1 MNKISCNV
9 CKDLLPIYV
18 DKLCSEESEQL
29 VENHLSGCE
38 DCRNT
43 YEAMTD
49 KISVPKIDEEE
60 KDKTDEF
67 KLNLNKKWHRFLTT
81 RAIAISTISIVGLAA
96 IILGIYFLFFHYYYV
111 SGKDIGIVNLCR
123 LDDGRIAMRLFDVD
137 SKKGFNN
144 VKLIP
149 HKSTDADGENTLY
162 VVVENQFFDKSDD
175 PTYVACDIYENDI
188 IQYDSIV
195 VGKPDDKYKKCV
207 WTSEISDVSE
217 ASGNIARYFYK
228 DIDSFSKVSNDG
240 DVWVNDDLGI
250 KITYYNGFENYDTT
264 IALPIIKAEIKDYYY
279 RDNVYNIKNKNGD
292 ILRDGNFIVGD
303 DQVNN
308 QLYFT
313 VSDHIQTDDYLFYTE
328 NITFKYAVKDK
339 NTIELI
345 LYSDMGYDNMFG
357 PFGKKIEIHK
367 SSEKAEMTDDVKR
380 ILIGELSFI
389 VDDENGFNSKKIDE
403 FYYNKSDSAVEM
415 AYKIE
420 IADLDKVENLFN
432 NEESEEFSPINKKDV
447 TNYSIDWWKFDND
460 NVVEAYK
467 SQYGWGLTDMYGDN
481 SNECVIVKE
490 NNKYYLYNYTKI
502 VMRTADDVKEEY
514 DNMDNWEID
523 NK

>member
-9 CKDLLPIYV
+9 CKDLLPVYV

-250 KITYYNGFENYDTT
+250 KITYYTGFENYDTT
-264 IALPIIKAEIKDYYY
+264 IASPIIRAEIKDFYY
-279 RDNVYNIKNKNGD
+279 RDNTFNIKNQNGD
-292 ILRDGNFIVGD
+292 ILKNGNFIVED
-303 DQVNN
+303 DQFNN

-313 VSDHIQTDDYLFYTE
+313 VSDHIQSDDYLFYTE

-339 NTIELI
+339 NTIELV

-367 SSEKAEMTDDVKR
+367 SSEKTEMTNGVKR
-380 ILIGELSFI
+380 DLIDRISGVISEKDL
-389 VDDENGFNSKKIDE
+389 NSQNINE
-403 FYYNKSDSAVEM
+403 FYYNKTDSAVEM
-415 AYKIE
+415 AYKIK
-420 IADLDKVENLFN
+420 ISDLNELEKIFN
-432 NEESEEFSPINKKDV
+432 SEESTEYVQINKKDII
-447 TNYSIDWWKFDND
+447 NYPFDWWKFDIN

-467 SQYGWGLTDMYGDN
+467 DQDGWGLTDMYGVHDT
-481 SNECVIVKE
+481 EYVIVKE
-490 NNKYYLYNYTKI
+490 NNKHYVYFYSKI
-502 VMRTADDVKEEY
+502 VMMTEDEVKEDY
-514 DNMDNWEID
+514 DNMDDWELKD
-523 NK
+523 K

>member
-81 RAIAISTISIVGLAA
+81 RAIAISSISIVGLAA

-111 SGKDIGIVNLCR
+111 SAKDIDVKDLCS
-123 LDDGRIAMRLFDVD
+123 LDDGRVAMRIVDSD

-149 HKSTDADGENTLY
+149 YKSTKTDGENTLY
-162 VVVENQFFDKSDD
+162 VVAENSIFDKSDG

-195 VGKPDDKYKKCV
+195 VGKPDDKYKKCI
-207 WTSEISDVSE
+207 WTSEVTNISG
-217 ASGNIARYFYK
+217 ASGNIAKYFYQ
-228 DIDSFSKVSNDG
+228 DINSFSKVSNNG
-240 DVWVNDDLGI
+240 DIWVNDDLGI
-250 KITYYNGFENYDTT
+250 KITYYNGFETYDTKV
-264 IALPIIKAEIKDYYY
+264 AHPIIKAEIAEFYFKD
-279 RDNVYNIKNKNGD
+279 NEFNIKNQNGD
-292 ILRDGNFIVGD
+292 ILKNGNFIVED

-308 QLYFT
+308 RLNFT
-313 VSDHIQTDDYLFYTE
+313 ITDQFQTEDDFYYSE
-328 NITFKYAVKDK
+328 GLTFKYSVKDK
-339 NTIELI
+339 NTIEMV
-345 LYSDMGYDNMFG
+345 LYSDMDYNNMFG

-380 ILIGELSFI
+380 ILIDELSFT
-389 VDDENGFNSKKIDE
+389 VDDEQGFNSKKIDE
-403 FYYNKSDSAVEM
+403 FYYNKSDSAIEM

-420 IADLDKVENLFN
+420 ISDLNKVENLFDN
-432 NEESEEFSPINKKDV
+432 AESEEYIHINKIYLTD
-447 TNYSIDWWKFDND
+447 YPIDWWKFEKD
-460 NVVEAYK
+460 NVVEVYK
-467 SQYGWGLTDMYGDN
+467 SQYPWGPTDMYSSDD
-481 SNECVIVKE
+481 CKYVIVKE
-490 NNKYYLYNYTKI
+490 NDKYYLYSYTQILK
-502 VMRTADDVKEEY
+502 RAPDDVKAEY
-514 DNMDNWEID
+514 DNMDDE
-523 NK
+523 